1 MNCQSQWY
9 QDPRHAQNYKLYLV
23 TAILEITFTLVENV
37 TKIRLF
43 ANKYVQLVH
52 RQQQVTKCYYQ

>member
-1 MNCQSQWY
+1 ML
-9 QDPRHAQNYKLYLV
+9 RIIKLYLV
-23 TAILEITFTLVENV
+23 TAKLEITFTLVENV